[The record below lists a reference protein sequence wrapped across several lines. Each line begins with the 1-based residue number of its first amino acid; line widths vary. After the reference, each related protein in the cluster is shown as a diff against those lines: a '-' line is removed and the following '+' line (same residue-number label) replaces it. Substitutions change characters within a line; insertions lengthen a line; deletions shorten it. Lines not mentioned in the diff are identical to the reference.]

1 MFTFNTPNH
10 FILTFLFSNLFTHR
24 RYSGCRALDVMS
36 PVTYSNIPNP
46 TIKMPDMYILHDAR
60 SKHNNGLLYFVET
73 LESENHSKK
82 FMNFGNSTTFEVPM
96 HVTGV
101 QPLATHTSAFLKFCK
116 EYYKIGFS
124 NLHGWAT
131 VDARSERNCVEEYM
145 LIDPD
150 CVSLIEPTL
159 TENETVSNVEYEEKI
174 RLWNQ
179 YYLGVVKEAKRED
192 ATGDDP
198 E

>member
-1 MFTFNTPNH
+1 MPKNFK
-10 FILTFLFSNLFTHR
+10 IIASSKDSKLT
-24 RYSGCRALDVMS
+24 
-36 PVTYSNIPNP
+36 I
-46 TIKMPDMYILHDAR
+46 I
-60 SKHNNGLLYFVET
+60 
-73 LESENHSKK
+73 ENHSKK

-159 TENETVSNVEYEEKI
+159 TENEISQK
-174 RLWNQ
+174 
-179 YYLGVVKEAKRED
+179 
-192 ATGDDP
+192 
-198 E
+198 